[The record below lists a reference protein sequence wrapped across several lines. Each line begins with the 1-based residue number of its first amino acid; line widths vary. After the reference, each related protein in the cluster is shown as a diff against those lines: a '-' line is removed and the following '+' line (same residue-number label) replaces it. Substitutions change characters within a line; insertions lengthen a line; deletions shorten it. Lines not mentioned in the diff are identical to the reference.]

1 PRAVVGGDRRVRL
14 PERQHGGSLE
24 SGASDAGRAEVAG
37 MTLAQP
43 RFLTFTDVL
52 TQPQARV
59 LAAILHMADDA
70 GPITVRS
77 IGEACGLSSS
87 SSVWFIL
94 KQLRALDL

>member
-1 PRAVVGGDRRVRL
+1 
-14 PERQHGGSLE
+14 
-24 SGASDAGRAEVAG
+24 

-94 KQLRALDL
+94 KQLRALDLVTWQRNRAGTIRPLVAVRRIEIGETDG